1 MSASFDS
8 VRAAIVEEY
17 LRSYMVARDC
27 DAVIMLR
34 QESGRVV
41 YRGIC
46 LFIIFLLN
54 ISSGHIIDRF
64 ISVASAEVFS
74 SGVILRFQTDGGE
87 STDTRGT
94 ITNAG
99 EQGGSSQNCPIGLG
113 VCDYVAVSQDVVPPA
128 AEGRDPV
135 QDLEDIVARL

>member
-41 YRGIC
+41 YRGIYP
-46 LFIIFLLN
+46 FIISFFL
-54 ISSGHIIDRF
+54 SD
-64 ISVASAEVFS
+64 
-74 SGVILRFQTDGGE
+74 
-87 STDTRGT
+87 
-94 ITNAG
+94 
-99 EQGGSSQNCPIGLG
+99 
-113 VCDYVAVSQDVVPPA
+113 
-128 AEGRDPV
+128 
-135 QDLEDIVARL
+135 